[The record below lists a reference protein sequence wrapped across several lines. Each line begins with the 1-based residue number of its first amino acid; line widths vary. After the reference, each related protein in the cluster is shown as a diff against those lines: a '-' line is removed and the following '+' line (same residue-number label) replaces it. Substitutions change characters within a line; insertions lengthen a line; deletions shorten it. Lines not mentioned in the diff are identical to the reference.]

1 MDQAVTRCN
10 DLPPWYRRKRI
21 TILRRDMCGGF
32 AKQFQIAHGRVI
44 VKTIGNKRLL
54 VESLGIGEYLL
65 GEIKHVVEVKAPL
78 ALRH

>member
-1 MDQAVTRCN
+1 
-10 DLPPWYRRKRI
+10 
-21 TILRRDMCGGF
+21 MCGGF